1 MHLLLLYRPRQMNP
15 QQRRL
20 LVDTSNSHATIR
32 RRISQGG
39 MYVPIDPVLLQED
52 QEVFAQ
58 RTAQLETRLGA
69 LEAQLRGDETGAT
82 TRGHVGVGSEGRGI
96 TTRGRG
102 GRGGRGGRVSRR
114 PRILA
119 PEDGDNSA
127 GEADS
132 VSEVYCPDPNT
143 LKDDSDPL
151 NIVTTQY
158 KDTLSTMQRKALW
171 KCQVAVQGAFHEV
184 TGVLTRKDPWP
195 TWTSNEEWTGPGLAV
210 HFGGNIKHAV
220 NRALFR
226 RVAVVAMQDLSLIVE
241 AG

>member
-15 QQRRL
+15 QQRRS

-39 MYVPIDPVLLQED
+39 MYVPIDPALLQED

-58 RTAQLETRLGA
+58 RTTQLETRLGA

-102 GRGGRGGRVSRR
+102 GRGGRVSRR

-119 PEDGDNSA
+119 PEDGDDSA

-132 VSEVYCPDPNT
+132 VSE
-143 LKDDSDPL
+143 
-151 NIVTTQY
+151 
-158 KDTLSTMQRKALW
+158 DTLSTMQRKALW
-171 KCQVAVQGAFHEV
+171 KCQVAVQGAFREV

-220 NRALFR
+220 DCALFR